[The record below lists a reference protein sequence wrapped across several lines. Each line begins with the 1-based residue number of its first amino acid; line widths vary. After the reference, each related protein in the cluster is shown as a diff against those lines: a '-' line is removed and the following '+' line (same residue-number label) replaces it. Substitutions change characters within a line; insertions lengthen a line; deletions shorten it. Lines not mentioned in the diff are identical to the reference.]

1 MKKKLEVK
9 LELNKQTIAKLD
21 PKSMKKIKGGGD
33 PAGDDGDG
41 TSASRKDSKGSDC
54 SCTCCAGTTD

>member
-21 PKSMKKIKGGGD
+21 PKSMKKIKGGYN
-33 PAGDDGDG
+33 DGDG
-41 TSASRKDSKGSDC
+41 ASASQKDSKGSDC
-54 SCTCCAGTTD
+54 SCTCCAGTIS